1 MLDFVLKDKNF
12 KNYKLYLL
20 VVYILWAC
28 SLLLYYLLSNY
39 INSGSLINGVKFG
52 NDSTFYLRGA
62 KNIINGDIS
71 IFEIKSKF
79 GYLLFLLPFLYFD
92 LPLYNVVLFQIFL
105 TSISAFCLYKISEK
119 YFCKLSG
126 VICTALFLFYFP
138 LQLRNF
144 YILTEILFIDISIIL
159 TFLIV
164 YFKKNNI
171 PIIIIFLLLL
181 FSIRPNGSLFFF
193 GIIASI
199 FMYFFLNNKYLYLF
213 FYSIFSIIISYVLFD
228 FFNSYLNE
236 LNLIGSLNKGIIWGY
251 SFETNKICR
260 DSCLGTELINNDF
273 ANTIH
278 GYFQFVSVNFI
289 QYFKIFFYKI
299 FWMIFRARPYYSDL
313 HNLYILFFNVII
325 YLPFIYGFIK
335 KPKNSFSLWI
345 INFYILFSI
354 ALVGFTFADW
364 SGRFS
369 LYVLPFIMIY
379 SSYGILIFVKK
390 ILNVIN

>member
-1 MLDFVLKDKNF
+1 M
-12 KNYKLYLL
+12 
-20 VVYILWAC
+20 
-28 SLLLYYLLSNY
+28 
-39 INSGSLINGVKFG
+39 
-52 NDSTFYLRGA
+52 
-62 KNIINGDIS
+62 
-71 IFEIKSKF
+71 
-79 GYLLFLLPFLYFD
+79 
-92 LPLYNVVLFQIFL
+92 
-105 TSISAFCLYKISEK
+105 
-119 YFCKLSG
+119 
-126 VICTALFLFYFP
+126 
-138 LQLRNF
+138 
-144 YILTEILFIDISIIL
+144 
-159 TFLIV
+159 
-164 YFKKNNI
+164 
-171 PIIIIFLLLL
+171 
-181 FSIRPNGSLFFF
+181 
-193 GIIASI
+193 
-199 FMYFFLNNKYLYLF
+199 
-213 FYSIFSIIISYVLFD
+213 
-228 FFNSYLNE
+228 
-236 LNLIGSLNKGIIWGY
+236 NLIGSLNKGIIWGY

-260 DSCLGTELINNDF
+260 DSCLCTELINNDF

-354 ALVGFTFADW
+354 TLVGFTFADW